1 MKILF
6 LQAIGGSVSLWLNK
20 MNMVGTFTKKTI
32 KDVPLEHKTVLL
44 RADYNVPMHNG
55 KIADDYRIQQSL
67 PTLKF
72 LIEAGCK
79 TVIIAHLGRPKGKVD
94 KALSLEPVAD
104 HLSKL
109 LGKKVTFVAD
119 CIGDRVKVAVKAAKP
134 GDVMLLENVRF
145 HAGDEEND
153 KTFAKA
159 LAKSSMA
166 QYFVQDG
173 FGVVHRAHAS
183 TEGVTHFLP
192 SVAGLLLQKEVST
205 ITGVMKHPKRPLVAI
220 LGGAKVS
227 DKITVI
233 QRFVEMADQ
242 IIIGGAMA
250 NTFFKYRGWPIGKS
264 VHEPGEEH
272 LIERIYA
279 DARHKVGDRVDDF
292 ILLPSDVAVA
302 PAIAPNQKRTIVDV
316 HDVQPDDYILDLG
329 PTSTDVMLAH
339 VKNAATVAWSG
350 TLGYTE
356 EIVFA
361 YASAKLA
368 TQLAAQKAH
377 TFSVVGGGDTA
388 DFVLHWDKKG
398 GDSFGLVST
407 GGSASLELMAGQ
419 VLPGVAALMDA

>member
-1 MKILF
+1 MAAL
-6 LQAIGGSVSLWLNK
+6 
-20 MNMVGTFTKKTI
+20 FTKKTI
-32 KDVPLEHKTVLL
+32 RDVPLEHQAVLV
-44 RADYNVPMHNG
+44 RADYNVPLTSDGN
-55 KIADDYRIQQSL
+55 IADDYRITQSL
-67 PTLKF
+67 PTLQF
-72 LIEAGCK
+72 LIHAGCK
-79 TVIIAHLGRPKGKVD
+79 VVIIAHLGRPKGKVD
-94 KALSLEPVAD
+94 PKLSLEPIAEHLGELLKKPVA
-104 HLSKL
+104 
-109 LGKKVTFVAD
+109 FVPD
-119 CIGDRVKVAVKAAKP
+119 CIGDRVKVAVKKAKP
-134 GDVMLLENVRF
+134 GDVLLLENVRF

-153 KTFAKA
+153 PIFAKA
-159 LAKSSMA
+159 LADSSQA
-166 QYFVQDG
+166 KYFVQDG

-192 SVAGLLLQKEVST
+192 SVAGLLLEKEVTT
-205 ITGVMKHPKRPLVAI
+205 ITGVMRNPKRPLVAV

-233 QRFVEMADQ
+233 QRFVQMADQ

-264 VHEPGEEH
+264 VHEDGEEA

-292 ILLPSDVAVA
+292 ILLPTDVAVA
-302 PAIAPNQKRTIVDV
+302 PAIGPGQKRTIVDV
-316 HDVQPDDYILDLG
+316 HKVQPDDYILDLG
-329 PTSTDVMLAH
+329 PTSTEVMLAH

-361 YASAKLA
+361 YSSAKLA
-368 TQLAAQKAH
+368 TALAGQKDH
-377 TFSVVGGGDTA
+377 TFSVIGGGDTA

-398 GDSFGLVST
+398 GHSFGLVST

-419 VLPGVAALMDA
+419 VLPGVAALMKA